1 MKKIINSLAILALL
15 TMTMF
20 ACQPKDPEVNQ
31 PIINKTVMEVLRSD
45 MRYSTL
51 VAAIERAGLVT
62 TFNTPLNPVVSE
74 GAVGDSITLLAPDN
88 DAFTRAGINVAT
100 IDINTLTQVLLY
112 HVPVVG
118 RELGIGVPAPGASEN
133 NTFRNGQMPNVV
145 TPTVNSNPEI
155 AFLRM
160 RNTASVTEI
169 FPATVPTNNNNRIFI
184 NRTGATGVIVSI
196 NGIARV
202 NFPNVICAN
211 GIFHGIDRVLMPPY
225 IAGGAGNGNL
235 YDLIAAN
242 PNYSRVKYIIDKT
255 PATVT
260 ALQTLTN
267 TRTIF
272 IPTDAAFDAA
282 VPQITTAYIDA
293 NVAAVTAVLN
303 YHISS
308 ARIFSTNINNTGL
321 ANTGSTTVNNPI
333 STTGF
338 GLATTIV
345 GNDVIFNN
353 NTSTRIIGAI
363 SRSGRVDQ
371 MAVNGVLH
379 EVNAVLSPV
388 ITPTQ
393 TVEQIAAGNP
403 DLTLL
408 AQALTATGVTLT
420 GASIGTVASASTPNL
435 PAAFAGPYTVFAPT
449 NAALTAAGYDAAR
462 LTAIAAQ
469 PAGSQDKVALANI
482 LRGHVLPNRL
492 FSFAAT
498 NGSQN
503 TLLWNGVPFIGTVGT
518 GNTLG
523 TANPNGTP
531 NQTNSPTVI
540 NYRQITVSVSGG
552 EALFSVRGTRNSA
565 LIPITST
572 RNVLGSNGVV
582 HVIDNVLLF

>member
-112 HVPVVG
+112 HVPVAG
-118 RELGIGVPAPGASEN
+118 RELGIGVPAPGASEIN
-133 NTFRNGQMPNVV
+133 AFRNGQMSGLNAPNSEV
-145 TPTVNSNPEI
+145 
-155 AFLRM
+155 FLRM
-160 RNTASVTEI
+160 RNAPSVTEV
-169 FPATVPTNNNNRIFI
+169 FPTTVPTNNNNRIFI

-308 ARIFSTNINNTGL
+308 ARIFSTVISNTGG
-321 ANTGSTTVNNPI
+321 ATNTPI
-333 STTGF
+333 TTTGY
-338 GLATTIV
+338 GLITTIV

-363 SRSGRVDQ
+363 SRSGRIDQ

-393 TVEQIAAGNP
+393 TIEQIAAGNP

-420 GASIGTVASASTPNL
+420 NTSIGTVAPTTTPNL

-469 PAGSQDKVALANI
+469 PAGSPDKVALANI

-498 NGSQN
+498 NGLQN
-503 TLLWNGVPFIGTVGT
+503 TLLWNGVGFLATAGT
-518 GNTLG
+518 GN
-523 TANPNGTP
+523 PSGTP